1 MTAPCPCM
9 VTARLLGK
17 YYLYYSR
24 RAACPHASEGPRG
37 RPFNGLPR
45 KAGGGV
51 KTPPYGLTFTGA
63 L

>member
-1 MTAPCPCM
+1 MPGPYRA
-9 VTARLLGK
+9 ALGQMFP
-17 YYLYYSR
+17 YYSR
-24 RAACPHASEGPRG
+24 RAACPHAAEGPRG
-37 RPFNGLPR
+37 RLFNGLPR

>member
-1 MTAPCPCM
+1 MPGP
-9 VTARLLGK
+9 
-17 YYLYYSR
+17 Y
-24 RAACPHASEGPRG
+24 RAALGQVLPVLQPQGGMPHAAEGPRG

-45 KAGGGV
+45 KAGGGGV